1 VRQTVLSAVAN
12 LWQGPDSVQPR
23 LILVT
28 TRAIV
33 GRHHAAPQSRNY
45 WPAPQAPNLR
55 AAEGSSPSQTSAGVT
70 SFSCICAL
78 ACEAP
83 QERTRLAVVG
93 REEDSDSILWID
105 ALNN

>member
-1 VRQTVLSAVAN
+1 VAN
-12 LWQGPDSVQPR
+12 LWQARDSVQPP

-55 AAEGSSPSQTSAGVT
+55 AAEGSSPSHTSAGVT
-70 SFSCICAL
+70 SFSSSAEGRYL
-78 ACEAP
+78 P
-83 QERTRLAVVG
+83 LVG
-93 REEDSDSILWID
+93 SEDDADSILWID
-105 ALNN
+105 AVNI